1 MTNYVIIYDG
11 TFVNL
16 LSTIKYLIEEKIRP
30 AKIVVEGKYNVS
42 LFEEILKPN
51 IFNDPNYIAK
61 LENLSSKKVI
71 KIITF
76 VFLSNDKNK
85 ELILYYFILNTLKY
99 KKNIIYYRNLLCVN
113 QALKISKHVA
123 NENHKFK
130 GFTRFQ
136 MVNNKFL
143 FAKIKPDNYILESLS
158 QHFSKRLKNELWII
172 KDEKHNILS
181 IYDKKNFYIVNA
193 KDLQLLELKNIEKN
207 EKWEKLWKTFFNSIA
222 IKERENRRCQMSF
235 MPKKYW
241 SNIIE
246 MEGNDEK
253 NN

>member
-1 MTNYVIIYDG
+1 
-11 TFVNL
+11 
-16 LSTIKYLIEEKIRP
+16 
-30 AKIVVEGKYNVS
+30 
-42 LFEEILKPN
+42 
-51 IFNDPNYIAK
+51 
-61 LENLSSKKVI
+61 
-71 KIITF
+71 
-76 VFLSNDKNK
+76 
-85 ELILYYFILNTLKY
+85 
-99 KKNIIYYRNLLCVN
+99 
-113 QALKISKHVA
+113 
-123 NENHKFK
+123 
-130 GFTRFQ
+130 

-143 FAKIKPDNYILESLS
+143 FAKIKPDNYILELLS

-193 KDLQLLELKNIEKN
+193 KDLQLLELNNIEKN
-207 EKWEKLWKTFFNSIA
+207 EKWEKLWKTFFNCIA

>member
-85 ELILYYFILNTLKY
+85 ELI
-99 KKNIIYYRNLLCVN
+99 
-113 QALKISKHVA
+113 
-123 NENHKFK
+123 
-130 GFTRFQ
+130 G
-136 MVNNKFL
+136 
-143 FAKIKPDNYILESLS
+143 
-158 QHFSKRLKNELWII
+158 
-172 KDEKHNILS
+172 
-181 IYDKKNFYIVNA
+181 
-193 KDLQLLELKNIEKN
+193 
-207 EKWEKLWKTFFNSIA
+207 
-222 IKERENRRCQMSF
+222 
-235 MPKKYW
+235 
-241 SNIIE
+241 
-246 MEGNDEK
+246 
-253 NN
+253 